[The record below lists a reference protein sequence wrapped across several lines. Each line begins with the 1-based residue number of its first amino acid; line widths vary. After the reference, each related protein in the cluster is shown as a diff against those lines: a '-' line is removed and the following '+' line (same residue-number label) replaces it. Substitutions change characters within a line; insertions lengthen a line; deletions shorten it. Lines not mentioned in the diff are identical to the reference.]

1 MSKAT
6 DMLTTMGG
14 LRGPAAAPKGA
25 SHGADDMNATVG
37 LLRAMATGS
46 EYRERKHDIILTAGA
61 DEIERLRAIRAGQ
74 AKTIEVLRDELNKR
88 RAQRDELRAALEE
101 LVFAALEIE
110 RLRAIRVGQAKTIEV
125 LRDELN
131 KRRAQ
136 RDELLAALE
145 ELVFAYNED
154 SSAIRQA
161 NAAIKKA
168 KEQP

>member
-25 SHGADDMNATVG
+25 SHGADDMKSTVG

-46 EYRERKHDIILTAGA
+46 DYRERKHDIILTAGA
-61 DEIERLRAIRAGQ
+61 DEIERLRAINA
-74 AKTIEVLRDELNKR
+74 
-88 RAQRDELRAALEE
+88 
-101 LVFAALEIE
+101 
-110 RLRAIRVGQAKTIEV
+110 
-125 LRDELN
+125 
-131 KRRAQ
+131 
-136 RDELLAALE
+136 ELLAVLE